1 MMIKAADIVRCWSN
15 LQDAETD
22 IAGLMDADMR
32 GEFVGIESDD
42 IDDAYVAMS
51 AAAVRLM
58 HTIDL
63 FRAAVAAERNRSGD
77 VNAEH
82 RLSMQQLGVSPRP

>member
-1 MMIKAADIVRCWSN
+1 MIKAADIVRCWSN

-32 GEFVGIESDD
+32 GEFVGVEGDD

-63 FRAAVAAERNRSGD
+63 FRAAVAAERNRGGD

-82 RLSMQQLGVSPRP
+82 RLSMQQLGVGVI

>member
-1 MMIKAADIVRCWSN
+1 MMITAADIVRCWSN

-22 IAGLMDADMR
+22 IAGVMNADMR
-32 GEFVGIESDD
+32 GEYVGIESDD

-63 FRAAVAAERNRSGD
+63 FRAAVEAERNRRGD

-82 RLSMQQLGVSPRP
+82 KMSMQQLGVGVI

>member
-1 MMIKAADIVRCWSN
+1 MIKAADIVRCWSN

-32 GEFVGIESDD
+32 GEFVGVEVDD

-63 FRAAVAAERNRSGD
+63 FRAAVAAERNRGGD

-82 RLSMQQLGVSPRP
+82 RLSMQQLGVGVI

>member
-1 MMIKAADIVRCWSN
+1 MMITAADIVRCWSN

-22 IAGLMDADMR
+22 IAGVMDAYMR
-32 GEFVGIESDD
+32 REYVGIESND

-63 FRAAVAAERNRSGD
+63 FKAAIEAERNRGGD
-77 VNAEH
+77 ANAEH
-82 RLSMQQLGVSPRP
+82 KMSMQQLGVGVI